1 MPMWVL
7 AQTGQGVEPAPA
19 VSTFPSYLS
28 ELQLTNNRQGEGLS
42 VAPGT
47 GHHKNSPHQTTLA
60 APRDSGVVNFVTHIL
75 T

>member
-28 ELQLTNNRQGEGLS
+28 ELQLTNSWQGAGLS

-47 GHHKNSPHQTTLA
+47 GHHKNPSHQTTLA
-60 APRDSGVVNFVTHIL
+60 APRDNGVVNFVTGIL

>member
-28 ELQLTNNRQGEGLS
+28 ELQLINNRQGEGLTG
-42 VAPGT
+42 APGA
-47 GHHKNSPHQTTLA
+47 GHHKTPSHQTTLA
-60 APRDSGVVNFVTHIL
+60 APKDDGVVNFVTGLL